1 MIAQT
6 PKSEYTL
13 LMPLIET
20 LNAENYARAL
30 IFRGKKDVFLNPDG
44 SVPDGKTAAKI
55 IPDVPAHHLEH
66 AVAEMPS
73 SVFSLTLKKE
83 AKEPEGLKKNF
94 VRECF
99 VTKDALTSSM
109 IARARTLTKW
119 SACTRFCSN
128 CGGHLENSALVSAKN
143 CPRCGKEYFPRI
155 EPCVIVLVKKGDEY
169 LLARHIR
176 HASNIFTCIA
186 GFIEAGE
193 SAEHAVRREVKEE
206 TGLEI
211 ENVRCAKSQSWP
223 YPDQLMLGFYADY
236 VSGDITIQ
244 KEELYEAAWFHK
256 DALPPI
262 PLCGSMAYSLIMGR
276 DL

>member
-1 MIAQT
+1 
-6 PKSEYTL
+6 
-13 LMPLIET
+13 MPLIET
-20 LNAENYARAL
+20 LNSENYANAL
-30 IFRGKKDVFLNPDG
+30 IFRGNKDVFLNPDG

-55 IPDVPAHHLEH
+55 IQTIPVNHIEH

-73 SVFSLTLKKE
+73 SVFSLMLTKE
-83 AKEPEGLKKNF
+83 AQEPEGLHKNF

-99 VTKDALTSSM
+99 VTKDAPTSSM

-119 SACTRFCSN
+119 SCGTRFCSN
-128 CGGHLENSALVSAKN
+128 CGERLENSAAVSAKS
-143 CPRCGKEYFPRI
+143 CPACGAEYFPRI
-155 EPCVIVLVKKGDEY
+155 EPCIIVLVKKGDEY
-169 LLARHIR
+169 LLARHVR
-176 HASNIFTCIA
+176 HTSDVFTCIA

-193 SAEHAVRREVKEE
+193 SVEHAVHREVKEE

-211 ENVRCAKSQSWP
+211 KNVRYVKSQSWP

-236 VSGDITIQ
+236 ASGNITIQ

-262 PLCGSMAYSLIMGR
+262 PLCGSMAYSLITGTA
-276 DL
+276 L